1 MRVLSDEVNEPT
13 DQQLLREYA
22 EHHSEAAFTEL
33 VRRHVDLVHSATRRM
48 AGDAQAEDVTQAVFL
63 ALAQNAGRL
72 SRHPVL
78 SGWLHTTARHL
89 AAKTVRTAARRQLR
103 EQEAAV
109 MNLISSNENE
119 PPWDDV
125 APHLDVALG
134 ELNDAE
140 RDAILLR
147 YFEKK
152 SAPEIAALI
161 GTSAAAAQK
170 RVDRAVERLRES
182 FSRRGVTIGAGGL
195 TLVLGAHAVQAAPS
209 GFAATI
215 STGALAGSAA
225 STSTIIAITKAIAMT
240 TVQKTIVAITL
251 ATLAGAAVYEASRAA
266 QLRKQ
271 NQTLEQQQ
279 APLVEQIQR
288 LQKTPN
294 DPASSLASLREEN
307 AQLKSNQIDLLKL
320 RGEVGALQREAND
333 ADQRAKAA
341 EQKLSNTLSSASV
354 FKEHERATINAAKQ
368 IGLAV
373 YVFAGDQNNQ
383 CPTNLVQLKH
393 ELGDSFTIGGVDIFA
408 FEYIKPGAGLA
419 DHPNAILLRER
430 IARQTVDGRW
440 ERIYALADGSVQ
452 TAISND
458 GNFETW
464 EKVNTYSPPPSQN
477 Q

>member
-1 MRVLSDEVNEPT
+1 MNDST

-22 EHHSEAAFTEL
+22 EHHSEAAFAEL

-103 EQEAAV
+103 EQEAAA
-109 MNLISSNENE
+109 MNQIDENE
-119 PPWDDV
+119 PPWNEV
-125 APHLDVALG
+125 APYLDAALG

-161 GTSAAAAQK
+161 GISAAAAQK

-195 TLVLGAHAVQAAPS
+195 TLILGAHAVQAVPS

-225 STSTIIAITKAIAMT
+225 STSTLIATTKAIAMT
-240 TVQKTIVAITL
+240 TVQKTIVALTV
-251 ATLAGAAVYEASRAA
+251 ATLAGAGVYEASQAA

-271 NQTLEQQQ
+271 NQALEQQQ
-279 APLVEQIQR
+279 APLVEQLKQ
-288 LQKTPN
+288 LQSTPN

-320 RGEVGALQREAND
+320 RGEVGALQSEAND
-333 ADQRAKAA
+333 ANLRAKAA
-341 EQKLSNTLSSASV
+341 EQKLSNTLSSESV
-354 FKEHERATINAAKQ
+354 FKANEEATVRRAKLS
-368 IGLAV
+368 GMSLL
-373 YVFAGDQNNQ
+373 VFADDHDHRY
-383 CPTNLVQLKH
+383 PTNIYKQLRN
-393 ELGDSFTIGGVDIFA
+393 ELEDGSLSIGGFD
-408 FEYIKPGAGLA
+408 YLDPGAGWA
-419 DHPNAILLRER
+419 DHPNTVVLRER
-430 IARQTVDGRW
+430 IAKQTVDGSW
-440 ERIYALADGSVQ
+440 ERIYAFADGSVH
-452 TAISND
+452 TAVSND
-458 GNFETW
+458 GNFGPW
-464 EKVNTYSPPPSQN
+464 EKVNTYSPPPSPN